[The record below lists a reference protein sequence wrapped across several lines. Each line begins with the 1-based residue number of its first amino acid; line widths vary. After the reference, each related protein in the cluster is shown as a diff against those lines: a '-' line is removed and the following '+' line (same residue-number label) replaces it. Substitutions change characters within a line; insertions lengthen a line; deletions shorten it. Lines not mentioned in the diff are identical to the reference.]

1 MEESQAEMFQLS
13 DVDVLSV
20 GLVQAGAVGEDFF
33 LTKADGGS
41 NMADEVE
48 KEIEVIDTNDEK
60 FWNKVGKF
68 IDEKLGKQEEAV
80 TVEKETP
87 VAESVETEAEL
98 SVTDKGDENMAE
110 VVEKQDVEQEAETE
124 ITAEVPEV
132 TEHTETNL
140 AAQLADI
147 QKSLEAKYEDKIK
160 GLEDKVVTLEKKNAD
175 TEEAVERKELVQKA
189 RDFMAL
195 PGKYPELG
203 ERFYT
208 LKKSVEQEDFDWWMA
223 LLKAAD
229 EQLAMA
235 GIFNE
240 RGTTLTPAN
249 IEVEEKLLKQAEE
262 EKIPLDEAMLK
273 LSVEDQ
279 KSMLKVSRQEAK

>member
-33 LTKADGGS
+33 LTKSDGGD
-41 NMADEVE
+41 NMADEL
-48 KEIEVIDTNDEK
+48 EVIDTNDEK

-175 TEEAVERKELVQKA
+175 TEEAVERRELVQKA

>member
-33 LTKADGGS
+33 LTKSDGGD
-41 NMADEVE
+41 NMADEL
-48 KEIEVIDTNDEK
+48 EVIDTNDEK

-68 IDEKLGKQEEAV
+68 IDEKLGKREEADTEEV
-80 TVEKETP
+80 VEKETP